1 MYISNLKN
9 APYMPLKSNF
19 EDIRIRMT
27 REQKANLKAQA
38 LQEGCTLSDYIRG
51 FLRPL
56 ASKRVNS

>member
-1 MYISNLKN
+1 
-9 APYMPLKSNF
+9 MPHKVKY

-27 REQKANLKAQA
+27 KEQKANLKAQA

>member
-1 MYISNLKN
+1 
-9 APYMPLKSNF
+9 MPLKSNF